1 MQAIL
6 IDPFAQEIV
15 QVDYSGDWKDI
26 KKFLQCDL
34 FTTVYMPDTT
44 DSIFVD
50 DEGLYVE
57 NQRYF
62 KFASYPQPLAGMG
75 LVLGCNT
82 EGDSVSC
89 ESTLEQIKAQVEWC
103 DEGTS
108 VEPMM
113 TIVTMDDDGNFVKT
127 KGDSVDLHTILYKL
141 CGD

>member
-62 KFASYPQPLAGMG
+62 KFAGYPQPLAGMG